1 MQKKDKQIN
10 IAIEPIFLDLIR
22 KVDNGNTAQ
31 YLRDLAIQDLHSR
44 GMITPNII
52 KELMGLPIDEDN
64 NTKTEERMQVS

>member
-31 YLRDLAIQDLHSR
+31 YLRDLAVQDLHLR
-44 GMITPNII
+44 GMITPNVV
-52 KELMGLPIDEDN
+52 KELMGLPVDDN
-64 NTKTEERMQVS
+64 NTEAEERVQAS